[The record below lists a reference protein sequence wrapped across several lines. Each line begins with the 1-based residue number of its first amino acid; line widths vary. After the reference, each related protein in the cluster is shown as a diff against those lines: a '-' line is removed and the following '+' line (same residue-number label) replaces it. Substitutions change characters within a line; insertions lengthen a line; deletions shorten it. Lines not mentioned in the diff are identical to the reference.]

1 MVHFP
6 LCKSKYNQNTI
17 LFSIHQSTVWI
28 KDCLSSI
35 KITEVCELLIEDT
48 ESGPA
53 AHVKAVEEVSDP
65 LDASSDELNVL
76 PVHPVSL
83 ENVLLIKTIKIWIEE
98 VKKILTESYTTLR
111 NPLTDN
117 KILPFSHLSLAL
129 QALPVRLSCSKRH
142 FLASVFS
149 YFFVINSFIEILL
162 SKLFASA
169 VCLDY
174 WLTKP
179 WNAAYYYHISSAA
192 GCLLQKKI
200 LILYCC

>member
-1 MVHFP
+1 MATLASRWSTFLSV
-6 LCKSKYNQNTI
+6 NQNTI
-17 LFSIHQSTVWI
+17 KIQFCSQYIQSTVWI

-48 ESGPA
+48 QSGPA

-65 LDASSDELNVL
+65 LDASGNELNVF

-162 SKLFASA
+162 SKLFC
-169 VCLDY
+169 CLDY
-174 WLTKP
+174 WPSLGMP
-179 WNAAYYYHISSAA
+179 RIIIISSAA
-192 GCLLQKKI
+192 AAAGCYKRK
-200 LILYCC
+200 

>member
-1 MVHFP
+1 MVHFSF
-6 LCKSKYNQNTI
+6 CKSKYNEYTI
-17 LFSIHQSTVWI
+17 LFSIHQSTAWI

-48 ESGPA
+48 EPGPA

-117 KILPFSHLSLAL
+117 KILPFPHLSLAL

-142 FLASVFS
+142 FVASVFS
-149 YFFVINSFIEILL
+149 YFLQNIKYRDLVVTELLL
-162 SKLFASA
+162 SWLLTDQASECR
-169 VCLDY
+169 V
-174 WLTKP
+174 
-179 WNAAYYYHISSAA
+179 
-192 GCLLQKKI
+192 LL
-200 LILYCC
+200 